1 MTAPRLAMLALAATL
16 LLADGAWSAHSGGP
30 DTQERVVLENANAKI
45 GYLVYP
51 PGSSSGVHVNPEPE
65 IGMVVEGE
73 LTLVTRTGKQVYKAG
88 TAFFVET
95 GSGHIALNEGKAPL
109 KFWAVNMKKCD

>member
-1 MTAPRLAMLALAATL
+1 MTARRIAMLVLAVIL
-16 LLADGAWSAHSGGP
+16 LLADGAWSAHGTGP

-45 GYLVYP
+45 GLLIYP
-51 PGSSSGVHVNPEPE
+51 PGATSGIHINPEPE

-88 TAFFVET
+88 SAFYLDT
-95 GSGHIALNEGKAPL
+95 GSGHIALNETNAPV

>member
-1 MTAPRLAMLALAATL
+1 MTTRRLAMLTLAATL

-30 DTQERVVLENANAKI
+30 DTQEQVVLENANVKI

-51 PGSSSGVHVNPEPE
+51 PGASSGIHINPEPE
-65 IGMVVEGE
+65 LGMVVEGE
-73 LTLVTRTGKQVYKAG
+73 LTMVTRMGKQVYKAG
-88 TAFFVET
+88 SAIFLEAGT
-95 GSGHIALNEGKAPL
+95 GHIALNEGKIPA

>member
-1 MTAPRLAMLALAATL
+1 MPPRRIAMLVFAAFL
-16 LLADGAWSAHSGGP
+16 LLADGAWSAHGTGP
-30 DTQERVVLENANAKI
+30 DTEERVVLENANAKI
-45 GYLVYP
+45 GFLVYP
-51 PGSSSGVHVNPEPE
+51 PGATSGIHINPEPE

-88 TAFFVET
+88 SAFYLDT
-95 GSGHIALNEGKAPL
+95 GSGHIALNETKSSV